1 MSQKVN
7 SVALRLKSIESWKL
21 KTKNF
26 DQTYSS
32 QLNILLL
39 NVIKTGLKHFNLN
52 LVDFWSY
59 DRGPVIFF
67 FVFVFPKLKRK
78 FRRKKFNLFLFKKK
92 PKKRFSKNFSK
103 KKTKNI
109 KLKKKIKLRFRK
121 KLKYNSKT
129 IQKRIWAY
137 SLKKQKN
144 YTVKKKINKLTEK
157 YWFLLHR
164 IHHRY
169 FVRYKKK
176 IIKDLLVFL
185 KLKLK
190 LQNQLETIFKFPVVL
205 NVRNIWDEVPPK
217 YKEKCKR
224 IFWKA
229 KQYKKNKNLQQLI
242 NVFCVVFLVR
252 RVLVLT
258 DFIANEL
265 EKKKDHWAIL
275 NSIKYIIHELNR
287 FIIGVKGFR
296 LSIWGKINNAKKT
309 RKFTISM
316 GQIALNN
323 LNFKVDHYMSHSY
336 TPYGIF
342 GIKSWIIF
350 LK

>member
-59 DRGPVIFF
+59 DRGLVKFF

-78 FRRKKFNLFLFKKK
+78 FRKKKFNLFSFKKK
-92 PKKRFSKNFSK
+92 HKKRFFENFSK
-103 KKTKNI
+103 QKIKVI
-109 KLKKKIKLRFRK
+109 KLKKKIKFRFCK
-121 KLKYNSKT
+121 KLKYKSKELK
-129 IQKRIWAY
+129 KRVWSY
-137 SLKKQKN
+137 PLKKQKN
-144 YTVKKKINKLTEK
+144 YTVKKKIHKITAK
-157 YWFLLHR
+157 YWFLLQRVHQ
-164 IHHRY
+164 RY

-176 IIKDLLVFL
+176 IVKDLLIYL

-190 LQNQLETIFKFPVVL
+190 LQIQLETIFKFPVIL
-205 NVRNIWDEVPPK
+205 NIRNVWDEIPPK
-217 YKEKCKR
+217 YKEKCKK

-229 KQYKKNKNLQQLI
+229 KQHKKNKNLQQLI
-242 NVFCVVFLVR
+242 NIICVVFLIR

-265 EKKKDHWAIL
+265 EKKKDHWVIL
-275 NSIKYIIHELNR
+275 NSIKYVIHELNR
-287 FIIGVKGFR
+287 FIPDIKGFR

-323 LNFKVDHYMSHSY
+323 LNFKADHYLSHSY

-342 GIKSWIIF
+342 GVKSWIIY
-350 LK
+350 